1 MSSSYLDN
9 IRNMAVAIAM
19 QAFILYQTAQRRI
32 SHKRQA
38 ETLPELHA
46 VEGRT

>member
-1 MSSSYLDN
+1 MSFSHLDN
-9 IRNMAVAIAM
+9 ILNEAAAM
-19 QAFILYQTAQRRI
+19 QAGSFYQAAQRRI
-32 SHKRQA
+32 SRKRQA